1 MAFGLGEIF
10 VQFEL
15 TANFLEYSACGAM
28 SNSLCLGQAVACVN
42 NSGAVYSQN
51 AATSKGVSRVSFGPV
66 RVNIARQPKGVTR
79 NELLGSKVGA
89 RGAHVG
95 CGLGLGRGVSNGS
108 RWSAGTWL
116 DNKASV
122 DADISVADA
131 WELWNDREKIPRWM
145 KWIDNVTVSK
155 QKPDFS
161 KWTLRYRAFDRDF
174 EFSWLARSME
184 PVHHQMIH
192 WRSVD
197 GLPNRGA
204 VRFYPQGPNACRVEL
219 TISYELPDIMAPLG
233 TAVGPIVEGVLKNDL
248 NRFAKLSASK
258 QLARV

>member
-1 MAFGLGEIF
+1 
-10 VQFEL
+10 
-15 TANFLEYSACGAM
+15 M
-28 SNSLCLGQAVACVN
+28 SNSLCLGQTVACISS
-42 NSGAVYSQN
+42 SGAVASQN
-51 AATSKGVSRVSFGPV
+51 GSISKDVSRVSFGPV
-66 RVNIARQPKGVTR
+66 RVGRVPVVNIARQPKRTSVTR
-79 NELLGSKVGA
+79 NELLGSKVGS

-95 CGLGLGRGVSNGS
+95 CGLGLGRAVSNGS
-108 RWSAGTWL
+108 KWSAGTWL
-116 DNKASV
+116 DNRASV

-131 WELWNDREKIPRWM
+131 WELWSDREKIPRWM

-161 KWTLRYRAFDRDF
+161 KWTLRYRAFNRDF
-174 EFSWLARSME
+174 EFSWLARNME
-184 PVHHQMIH
+184 PVHHQKIH

-204 VRFYPQGPNACRVEL
+204 VRFFPRGRNACRIEL